1 MIDIGGAIPNIL
13 TRLKKLDVGHGL
25 ELLTFKKDRGLRI
38 CKTDSNTFATTE
50 FGFQN
55 ENSQTDLK
63 GMKKLL
69 KTVLKREFP
78 RSNKIRV
85 SALRCD

>member
-1 MIDIGGAIPNIL
+1 MLDIAGAIPNIL
-13 TRLKKLDVGHGL
+13 TKLKKLPVGNSL
-25 ELLTFKKDRGLRI
+25 ELLTFKRDRGVRI
-38 CKTDSNTFATTE
+38 TKTGADSFTATE
-50 FGFQN
+50 FGYQAATF
-55 ENSQTDLK
+55 EADLK

-85 SALRCD
+85 REITG